1 MPDQSAVTGAF
12 IPTTDV
18 YDVDV
23 IYSLDVQSQEFKEFL
38 VRLRQSTN
46 NIAIAVNFRDAGYY
60 IEQQFNCGQVFFPNK
75 ALSSST
81 GQTPTYRSVYRTVVD
96 FGVLPNTGLKS
107 VPHNIPNIDGAV
119 TFSRIYATATDT
131 TAFVGIPIPI
141 TFVATGNIID
151 LYVDAVNANITTNFD
166 ARKFDKCVVIIEYF
180 KG

>member
-1 MPDQSAVTGAF
+1 MPDQSAAISAL

-60 IEQQFNCGQVFFPNK
+60 IEEAFNCGQQFFPNK
-75 ALSSST
+75 TLSSST
-81 GQTPTYRSVYRTVVD
+81 SEEPTYRSVIRKVID
-96 FGVLPNTGLKS
+96 FGDLPNNMQKS
-107 VPHNIPNIDGAV
+107 VPHNIPFINATTV
-119 TFSRIYATATDT
+119 FTRIYATATNPT
-131 TAFVGIPIPI
+131 GLEYFPIPNTFINGDI
-141 TFVATGNIID
+141 TSIT
-151 LYVDAVNANITTNFD
+151 VDAVNVNISTNWDATAYTT
-166 ARKFDKCVVIIEYF
+166 CLVILEFF